1 MLTESQKHQLDR
13 FRALKKKYN
22 VAATIERVGDHI
34 VFRKGKKANCVY
46 IDEETFH
53 FIQIHYYLRLGVS
66 ARLGAGAGNHQTTY
80 PQ

>member
-13 FRALKKKYN
+13 FRALNQKYN

-34 VFRKGKKANCVY
+34 VFRKKKKANCVY

-53 FIQIHYYLRLGVS
+53 FIQRHYFLDLGVS
-66 ARLGAGAGNHQTTY
+66 ARLGAGADNRQTTY